1 MIIELAWIGF
11 FYQHKNLFDGSY
23 LLLRTIK
30 CQNEKEKTC
39 NSLIQTLHLL
49 LLNNMNKE
57 FVPFWKTL
65 F

>member
-30 CQNEKEKTC
+30 CQNEKEK
-39 NSLIQTLHLL
+39 NL
-49 LLNNMNKE
+49 
-57 FVPFWKTL
+57 
-65 F
+65 